1 MGGEA
6 MSGEATSSEVA
17 REAIATA
24 TDAATAKA
32 PVGSLFG
39 LPSFGVS
46 LSTRLALFYWASFTI
61 YGISMPYLNVW
72 FKHRGL
78 SINEIAIVSAVAPLV
93 RMLCGPVVT
102 FFADRWNA
110 HARLLAIASWMGL
123 LAWIVLSMATSFWSA
138 VAGMVLVAMTGAA
151 LNPLIDTIAM
161 TGVRT
166 HGVDYGRVRAWGSI
180 SFIVAAVVSG
190 MVVDWRGIDMAMLLL
205 VLAAASTALTS
216 LLAPVYADGDPSAQR
231 KPMKVADAIALVRHP
246 VMLLFLISAGAVQ
259 GSHAVLNVFSVLHW
273 QALGLSNWWCGVLWA
288 VGVTA
293 EIILFL
299 VAGRWFPRLGP
310 LALMGLGGATAIVRW
325 AIMSVDPPLGVL
337 IPLQVAH
344 GLTFGASHLGAINF
358 LARAIPEHQAGT
370 AQGLYSLMTGGL
382 VMALSTQV
390 AGIAYAVAGG
400 RAYAAM
406 AVIAAV
412 SLAATF
418 LLYKSW
424 DGERLASGRKG
435 VACDRRI

>member
-1 MGGEA
+1 MTRNESSA
-6 MSGEATSSEVA
+6 AQASPATG
-17 REAIATA
+17 
-24 TDAATAKA
+24 DDK
-32 PVGSLFG
+32 VGSLFG
-39 LPSFGVS
+39 LPSLGLS

-78 SINEIAIVSAVAPLV
+78 SISEIAVVSAVAPLV
-93 RMLCGPVVT
+93 RMLSGPVVT

-110 HARLLAIASWMGL
+110 HARLLAVASWMGL
-123 LAWIVLSMATSFWSA
+123 LAWIVLSTASTFSSA
-138 VAGMVLVAMTGAA
+138 VIGMVLVAMTGAA

-166 HGVDYGRVRAWGSI
+166 RGVDYGRVRAWGSI
-180 SFIVAAVVSG
+180 SFILAAVASG
-190 MVVDWRGIDMAMLLL
+190 MIVDWRGIEMAMALL

-216 LLAPVYADGDPSAQR
+216 LLVPVYADGDPASQR
-231 KPMKVADAIALVRHP
+231 KPMRVADAVALVRHP
-246 VMLLFLISAGAVQ
+246 VLLLFLVSAGAVQ

-273 QALGLSNWWCGVLWA
+273 QSLGLSNWWCGVLWA
-288 VGVTA
+288 IGVTA

-310 LALMGLGGATAIVRW
+310 LALMALGGATAVIRW
-325 AIMSVDPPLGVL
+325 SIMAFDPVLAVL

-344 GLTFGASHLGAINF
+344 GFTFGASHLGAINF

-390 AGIAYAVAGG
+390 AGVAYTVAGG

-406 AVIAAV
+406 AVIASV
-412 SLAATF
+412 SLVATF

-424 DGERLASGRKG
+424 DGQRLASEQKG
-435 VACDRRI
+435 VASDRRI

>member
-1 MGGEA
+1 MTGGKEK
-6 MSGEATSSEVA
+6 GV
-17 REAIATA
+17 
-24 TDAATAKA
+24 AKA
-32 PVGSLFG
+32 GASANGKVGSLFG
-39 LPSFGVS
+39 LPSFGFS

-61 YGISMPYLNVW
+61 YGVSMPYLNVW

-78 SINEIAIVSAVAPLV
+78 TINEIAVVSAVAPLV

-110 HARLLAIASWMGL
+110 HARLLAVASWMGL
-123 LAWIVLSMATSFWSA
+123 LAWIVLSTAASFWSA
-138 VAGMVLVAMTGAA
+138 VTGMVLVAMTGAA
-151 LNPLIDTIAM
+151 LNPLIDTISM
-161 TGVRT
+161 MGVRT
-166 HGVDYGRVRAWGSI
+166 SGVDYGRVRAWGSI
-180 SFIVAAVVSG
+180 SFILAALVSG
-190 MVVDWRGIDMAMLLL
+190 MVVDWRGIEMAMVLL

-216 LLAPVYADGDPSAQR
+216 LLVPVYADADPSSQR
-231 KPMKVADAIALVRHP
+231 KPMRVADAVALVRHP
-246 VMLLFLISAGAVQ
+246 VLLLFLISAGAVQ

-273 QALGLSNWWCGVLWA
+273 QSLGLSNWWCGVLWA
-288 VGVTA
+288 IGVTA

-310 LALMGLGGATAIVRW
+310 LALMGLGGATALIRW
-325 AIMSVDPPLGVL
+325 SIMSFDPPLAVL
-337 IPLQVAH
+337 LPLQVAH
-344 GLTFGASHLGAINF
+344 GFTFGASHLGAINF

-390 AGIAYAVAGG
+390 AGIAYATTGG

-412 SLAATF
+412 SLVATI
-418 LLYKSW
+418 LLYRAW
-424 DGERLASGRKG
+424 DGERLAGEQEGAES
-435 VACDRRI
+435 DRRI